1 MGLFDKVKGAL
12 QGPDFAAVLRE
23 MVGQDHF
30 LAHAAVMPSSTEAI
44 GREKSVRDVT
54 DLAQRAARNMMD
66 NADQNRHIGGGE
78 GSIGRSLSR
87 KPEGLALAL
96 AEGSVTL
103 WRFGMGA
110 KRTHPDLVVR
120 FPREQ
125 VTSIA
130 DTGKR
135 GARGHVRLTFAD
147 GSFFDY
153 QAVTAPSDEFWHVV
167 DTWS

>member
-12 QGPDFAAVLRE
+12 QGPDFTAVLRDV
-23 MVGQDHF
+23 VGDDGF
-30 LAHAAVMPSSTEAI
+30 RAHAAVMPSSTEAI
-44 GREKSVRDVT
+44 GREKRVRDVT
-54 DLAQRAARNMMD
+54 DLAQCAARNAMD
-66 NADQNRHIGGGE
+66 HVDQNRHIGGDDGT
-78 GSIGRSLSR
+78 IARSLSR

-96 AEGSVTL
+96 AERSVTL

-110 KRTHPDLVVR
+110 KKTQPDLVVR
-120 FPREQ
+120 IPRDQ
-125 VTSIA
+125 VASIV

-153 QAVTAPSDEFWHVV
+153 QAVTAPDDEFWHVV

>member
-1 MGLFDKVKGAL
+1 MGFMDKVKGAL
-12 QGPDFAAVLRE
+12 QGPDFTPVLTE
-23 MVGQDHF
+23 KVGADGF
-30 LAHAAVMPSSTEAI
+30 LAYVGVLPSSTEDI
-44 GREKSVRDVT
+44 GPQKRVRDVT
-54 DLAQRAARNMMD
+54 DMAQKAARNALD
-66 NADQNRHIGGGE
+66 NFDQNRHIGGEE
-78 GSIGRSLSR
+78 GTIGRSLSR

-96 AEGSVTL
+96 AQGSVTL

-110 KRTHPDLVVR
+110 KKTNPDLVAR
-120 FPREQ
+120 IPREQ

-153 QAVTAPSDEFWHVV
+153 QALTAPSDDFWAAV
-167 DTWS
+167 DAW